1 MEPTYTPHMG
11 SQPHEEA
18 PFLADQ
24 IAELQ
29 PRLLRFAFSLTHDP
43 EEAADL
49 AQDTIARALGAA
61 WRFTPGT
68 NLRAWLFRIMRNLHL
83 NHVRDGAARP
93 GVESLQ
99 ELREAAGPEARLGFS
114 PVEKQAIER
123 ASLEAVRE
131 AFAKLPAR
139 YAAPIHLVCV
149 EELSYAETAEVLSI
163 PVGTV
168 MSRMYRGRRLLA
180 AGLAGAWR

>member
-1 MEPTYTPHMG
+1 MG
-11 SQPHEEA
+11 SQPQGDA
-18 PFLADQ
+18 PDLADQ
-24 IAELQ
+24 IAELH
-29 PRLLRFAFSLTHDP
+29 PRLVKFALSLTHDP

-83 NHVRDGAARP
+83 NRVRDRAARP
-93 GVESLQ
+93 HIESLQ
-99 ELREAAGPEARLGFS
+99 DLRDPAGPDARLGFS

-123 ASLEAVRE
+123 ASLEAVRD
-131 AFAKLPAR
+131 AFARLPER

-149 EELSYAETAEVLSI
+149 EELSYAETAAVLSI

-168 MSRMYRGRRLLA
+168 MSRIYRGRQLLA
-180 AGLAGAWR
+180 AGLAGGWR